1 MLNYQ
6 RVVLSPLAVDSFGAK
21 SRDPCHCWSGPWLT
35 LGCLP
40 LTLPPC
46 RWNHGSNLFKFGVL
60 SSRPSQTIPFST
72 LSSLAVFWGV
82 DNGNLYMTTRTTNSK
97 PTLLVELGSNEIFD
111 TRNYTIHS
119 PSGRTIHPFCL
130 ACQRC
135 CGHWRAGGM
144 WCVAKPAISA
154 FGCIGESSDQL
165 QSV

>member
-1 MLNYQ
+1 MKDKQCSKASITEWQ
-6 RVVLSPLAVDSFGAK
+6 RVLNSAQVMRWTSNWGWGWLSTTYS
-21 SRDPCHCWSGPWLT
+21 C
-35 LGCLP
+35 
-40 LTLPPC
+40 
-46 RWNHGSNLFKFGVL
+46 SNLFKFGVL

-130 ACQRC
+130 ACQR
-135 CGHWRAGGM
+135 GHWRAGGM
-144 WCVAKPAISA
+144 RCVAKPAISA